1 MKVEERQRYYN
12 KKDWLL
18 SFSTIFQSSI
28 QELKKEDVEVSS
40 SSTTSEVKT
49 MTHKLLGELIK
60 RDLQESFTS
69 RQVSSAER
77 KRAEKRILQ
86 KVAARLRERPKKSS
100 YIFEMI
106 QYFQFEI
113 LLLLVLFLIFYA
125 ILPAITFAWWY

>member
-125 ILPAITFAWWY
+125 ILPAITFAW